1 MLVPVTFRLT
11 EADRKDLVAQAS
23 AAGLS
28 LSEYVRQ
35 RALGHPVVSRTDA
48 AMIRELRRQG
58 GLIKHFVAL
67 SGSLANPEAREALRL
82 LVTLLKELSHDRE
95 KNRQPE

>member
-11 EADRKDLVAQAS
+11 EAGRKDLVAQAS

-28 LSEYVRQ
+28 LSEYVRR

-58 GLIKHFVAL
+58 GLIKHFAL
-67 SGSLANPEAREALRL
+67 AGSLATPEALRP

-95 KNRQPE
+95 KDRQPE

>member
-28 LSEYVRQ
+28 LSEYVRR
-35 RALGHPVVSRTDA
+35 RALGHPVLARADA

-58 GLIKHFVAL
+58 GLIKHFAL
-67 SGSLANPEAREALRL
+67 SGSLATPEAREALRL

-95 KNRQPE
+95 KDRQPE